1 MNKIQLTD
9 MHLGRVDETDD
20 ALFYQ
25 TPRLVTHIDEA
36 ACKALEGWYKD
47 NLPSGLKILDLMS
60 AWVSHLPGDVIY
72 KRVCGLG
79 MNSTELK
86 ENRQLTDWLTQ
97 DLNKNPILPF
107 EDDEFDACIIAVSVQ
122 YLIKP
127 LEVFSEM
134 ARVIKPGG
142 LAAISFSNR
151 MFPTKAVALWRAA
164 AGPPYQAKLIS
175 WYFQN
180 AVGFVAAEI
189 ADISPNPFET
199 DPLYIVSARVS
210 ERAHPK

>member
-9 MHLGRVDETDD
+9 MHLGRVDEADD

-36 ACKALEGWYKD
+36 ACKALEGWYKN
-47 NLPSGLKILDLMS
+47 NLPSGFKILDLMS

-151 MFPTKAVALWRAA
+151 MFPTKAVALWLAA
-164 AGPPYQAKLIS
+164 ARPTDHAQLIS

-180 AVGFVAAEI
+180 SVGFEAAEI

>member
-9 MHLGRVDETDD
+9 TYLGRVDETDD

-47 NLPSGLKILDLMS
+47 NLPSGFKILDLMS
-60 AWVSHLPGDVIY
+60 AWVSHMPGDVIY

-164 AGPPYQAKLIS
+164 AGPTDHAQLIS

-180 AVGFVAAEI
+180 SVGFEVAEI

-210 ERAHPK
+210 ERANPK

>member
-9 MHLGRVDETDD
+9 MHLGRVDEADD

-36 ACKALEGWYKD
+36 ACKAIEGWYKD
-47 NLPSGLKILDLMS
+47 NLPSGFKILDLMS

-72 KRVCGLG
+72 ERVCGLG

-107 EDDEFDACIIAVSVQ
+107 EVDEFDACIIAVSVQ

-151 MFPTKAVALWRAA
+151 MFPTKAVAVWRAA
-164 AGPPYQAKLIS
+164 AGPTDHAQLIS
-175 WYFQN
+175 SYCQN
-180 AVGFVAAEI
+180 SVVFEAAEI

>member
-36 ACKALEGWYKD
+36 ACKALEGWYKN
-47 NLPSGLKILDLMS
+47 NLPSGFKILDLMS

-164 AGPPYQAKLIS
+164 AGPTDHAQLIS

-180 AVGFVAAEI
+180 SIGFEASEI